1 MPKVKDFY
9 KRIEIIDECF
19 RQKGKKWTVDN
30 LLETVNEKLRDRLE
44 EGISKRTLQYALDHL
59 INEKQA
65 PVGKETIGREVYYFY
80 EDANYSIKNLP
91 LNDEEIIL
99 LKDAV
104 DVIKQIGGIS
114 IASELVEV
122 VTKLENTIG
131 KKEAEPKSVVQ
142 FEKHTQITGLEYLHD
157 LLVAVKQKI
166 ALNVTYQPFG
176 KEPYIQVIHPYLLKE
191 YRNRWFLIGR
201 NGGFNTLCNLA
212 LDRIKSIKT
221 AKNDFQENDLFD
233 PDTYFNSMIGV
244 SLPINAEVQHIIIKV
259 KGSLCP
265 YIRTKPIHTSQKH
278 EQTLEDGSELFTLNV
293 VENYELR
300 STLLSYGNDLEV
312 LQPQSLRDELKK
324 IFKHGADMY
333 H

>member
-9 KRIEIIDECF
+9 QRIEIIDECF
-19 RQKGKKWTVDN
+19 RQKGKKWTVEN

-80 EDANYSIKNLP
+80 EDANYSIKNLA

-104 DVIKQIGGIS
+104 DLIKQIGGIS
-114 IASELVEV
+114 IASELVDV
-122 VTKLENTIG
+122 ITKLENTFA
-131 KKEAEPKSVVQ
+131 KKEADPKSVIQ
-142 FEKHTQITGLEYLHD
+142 FEKHSQTTGLEYLHD
-157 LLVAVKQKI
+157 LLIAVKEKM

-176 KEPYIQVIHPYLLKE
+176 KEPYVQLIHPYLLKE

-201 NGGFNTLCNLA
+201 NDGYNTVCNLA
-212 LDRIKSIKT
+212 LDRIKSIKP
-221 AKNDFQENDLFD
+221 AKNEFQENNLFD
-233 PDTYFNSMIGV
+233 ADTYFNNMIGV
-244 SLPINAEVQHIIIKV
+244 TLPVNAEVQHIIIRV
-259 KGSLCP
+259 KASLCP
-265 YIRTKPIHTSQKH
+265 YIRTKPIHASQKL
-278 EQTLEDGSELFTLNV
+278 EQTLEDGSELFTLSII
-293 VENYELR
+293 ENYELR

-312 LQPQSLRDELKK
+312 LQPQNLREYMKK
-324 IFKHGADMY
+324 IFKYGADMY